1 MRPSLADGG
10 IGAEPEISISE
21 LRCFSMTMSRAIRV
35 AAAAT
40 MLFSVFAIA
49 QDQEKKIRRSDLP
62 PAAERA
68 VAGQRKGATIR
79 GFLQEKGNGQNY
91 YEAELMV
98 LNGHTKDLLVD
109 ANGSVVEVEEQVS
122 TESLPPAVR
131 RGLQD
136 KAGKGKLVKVETLT
150 KKDKLVAYEAK
161 VLNNGKKSE
170 VQVGGRESF
179 RSRGIKTNAVLGTI
193 TAQPMPTASFS
204 TKQAT
209 TES

>member
-1 MRPSLADGG
+1 
-10 IGAEPEISISE
+10 
-21 LRCFSMTMSRAIRV
+21 MTMSRAIRV
-35 AAAAT
+35 AATAT

-62 PAAERA
+62 PAVEKA
-68 VAGQRKGATIR
+68 VAEQSKGATIH
-79 GFLQEKGNGQNY
+79 GFSQEKENGQTY

-98 LNGHTKDLLVD
+98 NGHTKDVLLD

-122 TESLPPAVR
+122 TESLPSAVR

-161 VLNNGKKSE
+161 LLNNGKTSE
-170 VQVGGRESF
+170 VQVGPEGKALDHE
-179 RSRGIKTNAVLGTI
+179 
-193 TAQPMPTASFS
+193 
-204 TKQAT
+204 
-209 TES
+209 E

>member
-1 MRPSLADGG
+1 
-10 IGAEPEISISE
+10 
-21 LRCFSMTMSRAIRV
+21 MTMSRAIRV

-62 PAAERA
+62 PAVEKA
-68 VAGQRKGATIR
+68 VAEQSKGATIR
-79 GFLQEKGNGQNY
+79 GFSQEKENGQTY

-98 LNGHTKDLLVD
+98 NGHTKDVLLD

-122 TESLPPAVR
+122 TESLPSAVR

-161 VLNNGKKSE
+161 ALNNGKTSE
-170 VQVGGRESF
+170 VQVGPEGKALDHE
-179 RSRGIKTNAVLGTI
+179 
-193 TAQPMPTASFS
+193 
-204 TKQAT
+204 
-209 TES
+209 E